1 MTTTREFLRGR
12 VIRLYR
18 VSLPLVLAILA
29 ISIWGRRSVLLSG
42 FVLAVVAVYMAAYV
56 VYMRRTEC
64 LRCHAPLRNVAR
76 NWGSKRQ
83 PPPSCPSCGLSIDEQ
98 VGLS

>member
-1 MTTTREFLRGR
+1 MTTREFLRAR

-18 VSLPLVLAILA
+18 VSLPLVIAILA

-42 FVLAVVAVYMAAYV
+42 FLLSAVAVYMAVYV

-64 LRCHAPLRNVAR
+64 LRCHAPLRNTAL

-83 PPPSCPSCGLSIDEQ
+83 PPPSCPNCGLSIDEQ
-98 VGLS
+98 VGV